1 MRTPKNMKYYARPFT
16 ALAVPIAALVI
27 ASGAYAQTPTP
38 TPFNDDTPVKVVTE
52 EIKLNVSAYDRFGD
66 FVPDVTT
73 DDLVILEDGRLHQPV
88 SVRRIPANVLIML
101 DTGGEL
107 RMVKNISQTRDV
119 AKELVRE
126 LDPGNSIA
134 VLEYSDKAR
143 ILTDW
148 TTNKLKVLD
157 DLDRKLIFGRRS
169 MFSDALDLAARY
181 LSNSELENRHLVI
194 VSDGTDSYWSDERRE
209 AELRTLLG
217 TNINVHVI
225 SYTKLEHD
233 VVEEQTKKVQKG
245 GPAKQALPPEVA
257 ETLPNGVKDT
267 ATTQA
272 SVTVNTDLEMIKSL
286 KQREESLEKAQVFL
300 EKLSDDTSG
309 MYILP
314 ESAEE
319 MVEKADLIAHVIDS
333 NYVVTYIPKRPL
345 ADSPPGETR
354 IIEVSSRK
362 PGLRV
367 LAKRKLAVGG
377 GPETE
382 QP

>member
-1 MRTPKNMKYYARPFT
+1 MKYIVRPLT
-16 ALAVPIAALVI
+16 ALAAALAALVA

-38 TPFNDDTPVKVVTE
+38 TPFDDDTPVKVVTE

-66 FVPDVTT
+66 FVPGVTT

-107 RMVKNISQTRDV
+107 RMVKNITQTRDV

-126 LDPGNSIA
+126 LDPGNQIA

-157 DLDRKLIFGRRS
+157 DLDKKLIFGRRS
-169 MFSDALDLAARY
+169 MFSDALNLAARY

-225 SYTKLEHD
+225 SYTKLEHE
-233 VVEEQTKKVQKG
+233 VVEEQAKKVQKG
-245 GPAKQALPPEVA
+245 GPPKKALPPEVA
-257 ETLPNGVKDT
+257 ETLPNGVRDT

-272 SVTVNTDLEMIKSL
+272 SVTVNTDLEMIKTL
-286 KQREESLEKAQVFL
+286 KQREEALEKAQVFL

-314 ESAEE
+314 ESTEE

-333 NYVVTYIPKRPL
+333 NYVVTYVPKRPL

-377 GPETE
+377 GSEAAP
-382 QP
+382 Q